1 MEGLRFKSLSY
12 RGLNTIIAFVILILI
27 FVFFTPNH
35 LFVDPRNLAS
45 MAKLIPDIGLVA
57 LGVGVLMIC
66 GEFDLSVVS
75 ILPMSSYIFT
85 LMLIGGVSPVIAF
98 LITLPVGA
106 TLGLINGL
114 ITVKTGMSSFI
125 TTLGTMMFWR
135 GVVFAWSRMA
145 PISIQNYVPVGSFL
159 NNLLTETIGFM
170 PIQAIWLI
178 FFTLVLG
185 LILHFHKFGNWIYA
199 TGSNKEAARAMGV
212 NTGMVKTICF
222 MIVGTLCAFAAVMQ
236 SVRLGSFAATQ
247 GIGFELKAIAA
258 AVVGGTSLRG
268 GVGNIV
274 GIFLGALT
282 IQILENGLILMRVP
296 VFGVSTFIGA
306 AVIIFVM
313 LNSFFERRIV

>member
-75 ILPMSSYIFT
+75 TLPMCSYIFT

-135 GVVFAWSRMA
+135 GVVFAWSHMA